1 MKLSLKQIILLI
13 FITLIAI
20 SFVAVFLILNRS
32 TASLT
37 DAQKQQALTKI
48 LGRPV
53 VLKDKAIVTGD
64 VLYKGKYYSFL
75 YPEAATKYNSAQTN
89 TSLESFKFDLS
100 SPRIYAVT
108 EVVAAGNSQ
117 RLLDDNSGIRLR
129 EVQNA
134 IYQQATVSA
143 NGKSGLS
150 FEKNDADGVEKT
162 AFFLVNG
169 KYYSFSLVGSDKSSI
184 EDLFVKII
192 TSLKFL

>member
-1 MKLSLKQIILLI
+1 MKLSLKRIILLI
-13 FITLIAI
+13 LLALIFV
-20 SFVAVFLILNRS
+20 SFVSSFLILNRS
-32 TASLT
+32 TTSLT
-37 DAQKQQALTKI
+37 DTQKQQALTKI

-53 VLKDKAIVTGD
+53 LLKDKATVAGK

-75 YPEAATKYNSAQTN
+75 YPEAATKYNSSQAN

-108 EVVAAGNSQ
+108 EVVAAGNNQ
-117 RLLDDNSGIRLR
+117 KLDDNSGIRLR

-143 NGKSGLS
+143 DGKSGLS

-169 KYYSFSLVGSDKSSI
+169 KYYSFSLVGNDKSSI

-192 TSLKFL
+192 ASLKFL